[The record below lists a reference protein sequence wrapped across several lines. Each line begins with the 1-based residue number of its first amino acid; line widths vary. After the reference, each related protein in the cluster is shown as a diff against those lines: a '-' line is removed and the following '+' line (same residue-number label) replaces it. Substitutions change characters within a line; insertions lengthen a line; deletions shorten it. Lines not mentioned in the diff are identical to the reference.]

1 MNKQVGVLAIFGLS
15 VSLLCTACS
24 AEKAPH
30 ASVAAAGEHATA
42 APTSGSARAAASG
55 GPASGA
61 DATAQPRHFAYHNL
75 DLVPGG
81 AERGTGGIEV
91 LVGPRTIGTEVAAA
105 AQHYDAAVVAL
116 RERRTDD
123 AIRACEAA
131 IAADPAFPQPHAEL
145 AQLLLVRAG
154 AGDLETASRAAL
166 RACEL
171 APHFAEAHYNAACA
185 ASRLGK
191 IDGALEALAR
201 AFRTEGVRGL
211 ALRDQAAKDPDL
223 AEVRSDARFEK
234 LLRDR

>member
-1 MNKQVGVLAIFGLS
+1 MNKLGGVLAIFAL
-15 VSLLCTACS
+15 SLLSTACS
-24 AEKAPH
+24 AEKDPQPG
-30 ASVAAAGEHATA
+30 VAAAAEHAA
-42 APTSGSARAAASG
+42 VPSTSGAVRAVASG
-55 GPASGA
+55 GAVSGA
-61 DATAQPRHFAYHNL
+61 DANAQPRHFTYHNL

-81 AERGTGGIEV
+81 AERGTGGLEE

-116 RERRTDD
+116 REQRTDD

-131 IAADPAFPQPHAEL
+131 IAADPAFPQPQAEL
-145 AQLLLVRAG
+145 AQLLLVRAQS
-154 AGDLETASRAAL
+154 GDLEAASRAAQ

-191 IDGALEALAR
+191 IEAALESLAR
-201 AFRTEGVRGL
+201 AIRTEGPRGL

-223 AEVRSDARFEK
+223 AAVRADARFET
-234 LLRDR
+234 LLRGR